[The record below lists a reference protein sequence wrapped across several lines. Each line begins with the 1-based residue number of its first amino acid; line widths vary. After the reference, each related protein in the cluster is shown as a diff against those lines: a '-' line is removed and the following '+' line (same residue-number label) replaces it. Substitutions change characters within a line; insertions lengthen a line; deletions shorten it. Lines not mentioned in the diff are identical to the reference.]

1 MKALFIGQSYIDIT
15 FLTDHIPTG
24 DEKTVAHDYAVSFGG
39 NAVTAAFCCAKLGI
53 APDVIASVADDWL
66 GRMFIDMAAKYGIS
80 VHHRKVKDSSLSFIM
95 PKGGQRA
102 IVRCRDDHFVHPFP
116 PLNLQGCRALHLD
129 GHLPDAAIHYA
140 IACRHGGALTSLDGG
155 GMRSNTHD
163 LLGFIDVAV
172 VAERL
177 CEQMKLTPGEML
189 IYLRSRGCRIGAV
202 TLGERGMIWY
212 DETGTQRFLPALD
225 VPSEKVIDT
234 NGAGDIFHGAYLY
247 SHLSSPDS
255 SWEDHFRFARAAS
268 AYAIQHLGNE
278 ASLPTLSDINETQ
291 ARFGE
296 RRVDLSLI
304 TQPQAVQEAA
314 AR

>member
-53 APDVIASVADDWL
+53 APDLIASVADDWL

-80 VHHRKVKDSSLSFIM
+80 LHHRKVKDSSLSFIM

-140 IACRHGGALTSLDGG
+140 IACRHGGVLTSLDGG

-212 DETGTQRFLPALD
+212 DETATQRFLPALA
-225 VPSEKVIDT
+225 VPLEKVIDT
-234 NGAGDIFHGAYLY
+234 NGAGDIFHGAYMY
-247 SHLSSPDS
+247 SYLTSPETP
-255 SWEDHFRFARAAS
+255 WEAHFRFARAAS
-268 AYAIQHLGNE
+268 AHSIQHLGNE
-278 ASLPTLSDINETQ
+278 TSLPTLSDINETQ

-304 TQPQAVQEAA
+304 APAQPAQEAA